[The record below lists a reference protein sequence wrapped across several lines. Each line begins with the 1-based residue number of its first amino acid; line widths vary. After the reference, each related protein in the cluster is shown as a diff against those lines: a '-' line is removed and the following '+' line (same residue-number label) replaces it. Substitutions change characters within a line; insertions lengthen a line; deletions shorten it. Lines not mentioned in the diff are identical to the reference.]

1 MALAS
6 DSATADSPLFELK
19 AAGFTLPTLRVGG
32 PDIAALEQFLV
43 EQTARAPEFFKG
55 TPVVIDLAPVK
66 DLEAEIDFASMVGY
80 LRGFDMVPV
89 GIRGGTER
97 HAHQARLMELAVL
110 PEARAARGPG
120 RTPVEPPPAEPNPAA
135 EEQTAAKQAA
145 ADASETRPVQT
156 RPDDLSPV
164 RSKRI
169 DTPVR
174 SGQRVYARGADLILL
189 APVSSGAEVMA
200 DGNVHAY
207 AAIRGRVL
215 AGVRGDESARIYCRD
230 LNPDLVSIAGRYKV
244 NEDIKPKFAGRS
256 VQVSLDGDALVFQYL

>member
-1 MALAS
+1 MAVAS

-19 AAGFTLPTLRVGG
+19 AGSFTLPTLRIGG
-32 PDIAALEQFLV
+32 SDIAALEQFLV
-43 EQTARAPEFFKG
+43 EQTARAPEFFKS
-55 TPVVIDLAPVK
+55 TPVVIDLTPVT
-66 DLEAEIDFASMVGY
+66 DLDAEIDFASMVGY

-89 GIRGGTER
+89 GIRGGSEQ

-110 PEARAARGPG
+110 PEARTARSPS
-120 RTPVEPPPAEPNPAA
+120 RKPAEPLPPDTS
-135 EEQTAAKQAA
+135 QTEATP
-145 ADASETRPVQT
+145 SEPRPVQT
-156 RPDDLSPV
+156 QPADLSPV
-164 RSKRI
+164 RAKRV
-169 DTPVR
+169 DAPVR
-174 SGQRVYARGADLILL
+174 SGQRIYARGTDLILL

-200 DGNVHAY
+200 DGNIHAY

-230 LNPDLVSIAGRYKV
+230 LNADLVSIAGRYKV